1 MGEKTLTYETADGP
15 ETTTVED
22 LEYESELAVWR
33 FEVRTDGAVEVVRL
47 PRERVYEIRQRRT
60 DRSESDRDRYGHP

>member
-15 ETTTVED
+15 ETMVVES

-33 FEVRTDGAVEVVRL
+33 FETQTDGAVDIVRL

-60 DRSESDRDRYGHP
+60 DRPESDRDQYGHP